1 MKLFVSLLPTL
12 TLAQGAGP
20 GGLTITASKQT
31 CADEPCKNGG
41 LCEDFNGKFT
51 CDCSNT
57 GYSGM
62 FCDVTQPKIVCGDS
76 FMSVTLDKKMI
87 TEHGFKDDI
96 DNLKFQ
102 GDGDSCLK
110 EDTGDAFVMTIKSP
124 FSGCGTSTS
133 TADNG
138 DFMFKNA
145 VSWKQLRRG
154 LPGETPV
161 VQEIKLIEFICSYED
176 QYAVHAE
183 GGIIPAISTVDAKT
197 GLGDFTVELGLY
209 KDQSFLKP
217 YSENPVVK
225 ISNDV
230 CVQLELKNNIR
241 EDVVLS
247 ASECWASSQP
257 NGQGDRHELLLNK
270 CANPD
275 DPSLKVVQNGH
286 SRFVQLCFEMF
297 KWEAEMDQVYLNCN
311 VNVCQSG
318 GENINDCI
326 CQGTHDYDEYYY
338 ANYYYAN
345 YMAQLYEDWA
355 GDEPASRKKRA
366 AGGRVVRAAAKIA
379 KEDLAPVAEGET
391 EENEGEKDDISEPI
405 ETSISW
411 TVMEPLTPDEI
422 VKMSEVSRS
431 EYKVTPDEEI
441 ETIIQEIKEDD
452 EKITMIISIALVVA
466 MVALG
471 VCIGVYVQCRRK
483 YSVQRQKIRE
493 IRKVKEFYNG
503 VLKPYN
509 HSSHLPEQG
518 SEQLPTQISN

>member
-1 MKLFVSLLPTL
+1 MKLFVSLLPSL
-12 TLAQGAGP
+12 TLAANGAGP
-20 GGLTITASKQT
+20 GGLAITASKQT

-41 LCEDFNGKFT
+41 ACNEFKGKFT
-51 CDCSNT
+51 CDCSKT
-57 GYSGM
+57 GFSGM
-62 FCDVTQPKIVCGDS
+62 FCDVEQPKIVCGDS
-76 FMSVTLDKKMI
+76 YMSVTMDKKMI

-102 GDGDSCLK
+102 GDGDNCLK
-110 EDTGDAFVMTIKSP
+110 EDTGDSFVMTIKSP
-124 FSGCGTSTS
+124 FSGCGTT
-133 TADNG
+133 TTNDDDG
-138 DFMFKNA
+138 DFKFKNA

-161 VQEIKLIEFICSYED
+161 VQEIKLIEFICEYED

-183 GGIIPAISTVDAKT
+183 GGITPAISTVDAKT

-247 ASECWASSQP
+247 ANECWASSKP

-297 KWEAEMDQVYLNCN
+297 KWEADMDQVYLNCN

-355 GDEPASRKKRA
+355 GDEEGSRKKRA
-366 AGGRVVRAAAKIA
+366 AGGRVVRAAAEIK
-379 KEDLAPVAEGET
+379 KEDIIG
-391 EENEGEKDDISEPI
+391 NEDKDDISESI

-411 TVMEPLTPDEI
+411 TVTEPLSPEEI

-431 EYKVTPDEEI
+431 EFSVTPDEEI
-441 ETIIQEIKEDD
+441 ETIIQEIKEED